1 MTDKEVIQTHND
13 IEMMRRPHLWP
24 LGHVL
29 ALKHRRDPGEY
40 GLRRLAVLFYHDG
53 EFGLLED
60 ALVYELVYNLK
71 EEDTDRINWA
81 DEHILP
87 EINQDW
93 MVD

>member
-24 LGHVL
+24 LGPML
-29 ALKHRRDPGEY
+29 ALKHRQERGEY
-40 GLRRLAVLFYHDG
+40 GLRRLAVLFYCDH
-53 EFGLLED
+53 EYGLLED
-60 ALVYELVYNLK
+60 VAYLELK
-71 EEDTDRINWA
+71 EADYERINWA
-81 DEHILP
+81 DANILP